1 MKNTA
6 TKTKAD
12 TTQLFVE
19 GKLSVSQA
27 QSKLGKSRAT
37 VYRYA
42 KMISE
47 GKDLTDRRKF
57 GNNRKY
63 GKGQPA

>member
-1 MKNTA
+1 MKNTT
-6 TKTKAD
+6 TKTKQD

-19 GKLSVSQA
+19 GRLSLDQV

-42 KMISE
+42 KMLAE
-47 GKDLTDRRKF
+47 GKELTDRRKF

-63 GKGQPA
+63 GK